1 MYKIKKIRRGYIV
14 INTSTGKHAHFRS
27 LFGCKCIIHYLT
39 NNIEITNPYLQV
51 SEVEVM
57 NYLKRFSIKFYKTK
71 TWQNK
76 RDEILERDNY
86 ECQMCKDK
94 GRYTSATTVHH
105 IQHYKDCPELA
116 LTDSNLVSLCDACH
130 NVVHPE
136 KLESVHKKKEIH
148 KEKWE

>member
-1 MYKIKKIRRGYIV
+1 
-14 INTSTGKHAHFRS
+14 
-27 LFGCKCIIHYLT
+27 
-39 NNIEITNPYLQV
+39 
-51 SEVEVM
+51 M

-71 TWQNK
+71 TWQDK
-76 RDEILERDNY
+76 RDEILQRDNY

-116 LTDSNLVSLCDACH
+116 LTNSNLISLCDACH

-136 KLESVHKKKEIH
+136 KLESVHKKKKFIKKNGNNSPTKIKMIFFYDYRTVSGH
-148 KEKWE
+148 CYVRK

>member
-1 MYKIKKIRRGYIV
+1 
-14 INTSTGKHAHFRS
+14 
-27 LFGCKCIIHYLT
+27 
-39 NNIEITNPYLQV
+39 
-51 SEVEVM
+51 M

-71 TWQNK
+71 TWQDK
-76 RDEILERDNY
+76 RDEILQRDNY

-105 IQHYKDCPELA
+105 IKHYKYCPELA